1 MKSDRNKKQKKKKG
15 MRLLDW
21 ILVLGFL
28 AGAGILFY
36 PTLSDLWNRYR
47 SSLLITEYGKAV
59 EGLAK
64 EDCEELWKSAEEYN
78 EEHRINAPAEVF
90 GEDYVLSHPYDS
102 MLDPSGDGIMGS
114 IEIPKIDVRLA
125 IYHGIGADVLEK
137 GCGHVEGTSLP
148 IGGKGCHA
156 ALAAHRGLPSARL
169 FTDLDQLEPGDRFYL
184 KILDRTMVY
193 EVDQI
198 KVVLPGDAEE
208 LAIIENADYVTLIT
222 CTPYGV
228 NTHRLLVRGVRREW
242 EEEEKTEPGREKEE
256 DMDQPVRYLLAGL
269 AGVVCLLVI
278 MAVIAEKRRKK
289 L

>member
-1 MKSDRNKKQKKKKG
+1 MC
-15 MRLLDW
+15 LLDW
-21 ILVLGFL
+21 LLVSGFL

-36 PTLSDLWNRYR
+36 PTVSDLWNRYR

-59 EGLAK
+59 EGLT
-64 EDCEELWKSAEEYN
+64 EDACEDLWADAVRYN
-78 EEHRINAPAEVF
+78 EAHRVNAPAEVF
-90 GEDYVLSHPYDS
+90 GENYVLSHPYDS

-114 IEIPKIDVRLA
+114 IEIPEIDVRLA

-148 IGGKGCHA
+148 IGGEGSHA

-169 FTDLDQLEPGDRFYL
+169 FTDLDQLETGDYFYL
-184 KILDRTMVY
+184 KILDRTLAY

-198 KVVLPGDAEE
+198 KVVLPGDAGE
-208 LAIIENADYVTLIT
+208 LAIIENGDYVTLIT

-228 NTHRLLVRGVRREW
+228 NTHRLLVRGVRREYL
-242 EEEEKTEPGREKEE
+242 EEALTEEAGREEKEGDLPF
-256 DMDQPVRYLLAGL
+256 RYLLAGL
-269 AGVVCLLVI
+269 GVFVGLFVM

-289 L
+289 E